1 MASTLTRTAAAFA
14 VATLPLIAGA
24 TAAQASDSSPKRD
37 GTDHCKK
44 EVRKGDQHN
53 NTDGVTAR
61 DGKRQGTR
69 GYEDPPAKMTVSRY
83 GEEKRE
89 RDRCDREPDF
99 TKPTEHKKHEKKRE
113 HRYDEKD
120 YEKKHHK
127 KDDDKWEK
135 KRDHKKDDDH
145 RKHDR
150 RDHKKHVRHDP
161 LNEVRTAT
169 ARYFSVAAAE
179 RDGYERAASGPLRG
193 CITETPGKN
202 SPAMGFHWMNEDLM
216 DTTIELRKPEALVY
230 EPNSLGKLDLVAVE
244 YVVPKAAW
252 DAKHI
257 NPPKLFGLEY
267 QLVRIPG
274 IAPFYALHAWVWKFN
289 PDGTHAAFNPLAS
302 CKYASLLPK

>member
-37 GTDHCKK
+37 FCKESSYNKDKCEPRRGEHPVFKHKDRDKKDEQKK
-44 EVRKGDQHN
+44 EYTRPAPRK
-53 NTDGVTAR
+53 T
-61 DGKRQGTR
+61 
-69 GYEDPPAKMTVSRY
+69 YEP
-83 GEEKRE
+83 
-89 RDRCDREPDF
+89 
-99 TKPTEHKKHEKKRE
+99 
-113 HRYDEKD
+113 
-120 YEKKHHK
+120 
-127 KDDDKWEK
+127 KDDYRHDHDKKYDK
-135 KRDHKKDDDH
+135 KRDHKYDH
-145 RKHDR
+145 KKHDR
-150 RDHKKHVRHDP
+150 RHHKKHVKYDP

-169 ARYFSVAAAE
+169 AKYFSVAAAE
-179 RDGYERAASGPLRG
+179 RDGYHRAASGPLRG

-202 SPAMGFHWMNEDLM
+202 SPAMGFHWMNASLT
-216 DTTIELRKPEALVY
+216 DTTVELTKPEALVY

-257 NPPKLFGLEY
+257 NRPKLFGLEY
-267 QLVRIPG
+267 DLVSIPG
-274 IAPFYALHAWVWKFN
+274 VAPFYALHAWAWKFN

>member
-24 TAAQASDSSPKRD
+24 SVSQASDSSPKRD
-37 GTDHCKK
+37 FCKERRDK
-44 EVRKGDQHN
+44 NENCEVRKGEYPKVEYKHRDK
-53 NTDGVTAR
+53 TD
-61 DGKRQGTR
+61 
-69 GYEDPPAKMTVSRY
+69 
-83 GEEKRE
+83 E
-89 RDRCDREPDF
+89 RKTDYRRPEYK
-99 TKPTEHKKHEKKRE
+99 KPTYDKKDDYRHDDDHTYKKR
-113 HRYDEKD
+113 HHHKD
-120 YEKKHHK
+120 DDHKWDKKRHHK
-127 KDDDKWEK
+127 KDDY
-135 KRDHKKDDDH
+135 

-150 RDHKKHVRHDP
+150 RHHHKKHVKYDP

-169 ARYFSVAAAE
+169 AKYFSVAAAE
-179 RDGYERAASGPLRG
+179 RDGYHRASSGPLRG

-202 SPAMGFHWMNEDLM
+202 SPAMGFHWMNAALT
-216 DTTIELRKPEALVY
+216 DTTIELTKPEALVY

-257 NPPKLFGLEY
+257 NRPKLFGLEY
-267 QLVRIPG
+267 DLVSIPG